1 MTIQFMCYVSVLK
14 HVILMR
20 TTVITRLE
28 NQTFKLFFRHPSHIY
43 WHLTH
48 FFQAHE
54 DFVVTAGHS
63 YFLQYMMTKFNMKD
77 LADSP
82 THKLIPENVTQLHA
96 KSKKAIFDGI
106 MDEVIAEIYIPYESQ
121 VLTYIWHSF

>member
-1 MTIQFMCYVSVLK
+1 MY
-14 HVILMR
+14 
-20 TTVITRLE
+20 
-28 NQTFKLFFRHPSHIY
+28 RHF
-43 WHLTH
+43 TH

-106 MDEVIAEIYIPYESQ
+106 MDEVIAEI
-121 VLTYIWHSF
+121 

>member
-1 MTIQFMCYVSVLK
+1 
-14 HVILMR
+14 
-20 TTVITRLE
+20 
-28 NQTFKLFFRHPSHIY
+28 
-43 WHLTH
+43 
-48 FFQAHE
+48 
-54 DFVVTAGHS
+54 
-63 YFLQYMMTKFNMKD
+63 MMTKFNMKD

-106 MDEVIAEIYIPYESQ
+106 MDESQ